1 MLDAVLYDL
10 RKEKSLL
17 TLMRRFKRDDW
28 VWFGIFV
35 GLLVLTATGIFTE
48 TIWIVVVVAIAL
60 TISVAVFYL
69 YTKGIRMKK
78 SIFRDIR
85 NRWKKTEGFLNGEE
99 TRVRSVRKN
108 RVESIRKIIDKNNFG
123 LEENACVELLLLE
136 CNEKLGETRKSE
148 VAKRRIKPLMVLL
161 SIVVTSLITAYIN
174 STFLL
179 DEEIKAATSTIEW
192 VREIMDAFATAI
204 ISSQNMLM
212 LFFALCLV
220 ATIYYFVAVFMV
232 WPILVGILD
241 REWVLTEEVRS
252 ALLYIKYET
261 GPEGQKTDLLDNK
274 NKSTVVNT

>member
-10 RKEKSLL
+10 KKEKSLL
-17 TLMRRFKRDDW
+17 TLMRRFERDDW

-60 TISVAVFYL
+60 TSAVAVFYL

-78 SIFRDIR
+78 SVFRDIR

-108 RVESIRKIIDKNNFG
+108 RVESIRKIIDKSNFG

-136 CNEKLGETRKSE
+136 CNEKLGEARKSE
-148 VAKRRIKPLMVLL
+148 VAKRRIKPLMVLM

-179 DEEIKAATSTIEW
+179 DEEIKTSTATIEW
-192 VREIMDAFATAI
+192 VKEIMDAFATAI

-220 ATIYYFVAVFMV
+220 ATIYYTVAVFMV
-232 WPILVGILD
+232 WPVFVGILD

-261 GPEGQKTDLLDNK
+261 CPEGQKTNLLENK
-274 NKSTVVNT
+274 NKSTVVNM